1 MVDVDDDEKG
11 KVEGKER
18 DERKEKKKGRTDSR
32 RNGVMVGLLFRT
44 DIL

>member
-11 KVEGKER
+11 KIEGRER
-18 DERKEKKKGRTDSR
+18 DERKGKKKGRTDSR